1 MKETKEVY
9 GIIYIIKNKVNNKI
23 YVGQTSS
30 KKGFKGR
37 YPCGGEGIERV
48 FKCHKRNRD
57 NNRTYN
63 EHLLRSIEKYG
74 FDAFEV
80 DEEFDVAYSKEELDK
95 LEDMY
100 IKVYD
105 CMNSDNGYNNK
116 EGGSHGKYSKES
128 KEKMS
133 ENKKGENNPMYG
145 KCLTEEHKRKLRES
159 RKGVKLTK
167 EHIEQLI
174 KSKKGKP
181 LSQEH
186 RDKISKANTGEN
198 NGFYGKHHTEETR
211 QKMSE
216 AKKGENN
223 PWYGKS
229 ISQEQKKKI
238 SEANK
243 GKPKSQETKMK
254 ISEAKKGK
262 KTYGENPRAKAV
274 YCYEFN
280 EIRLTAKEWA
290 EELKLNRQNISACCT
305 GRYKSTGG
313 YHFRY
318 ATEEEIEKYKN
329 NLKMKGE

>member
-1 MKETKEVY
+1 MKETKDVY

-37 YPCGGEGIERV
+37 YNYSGKGIERV
-48 FKCHKRNRD
+48 FKCHKRDRD

-80 DEEFDVAYSKEELDK
+80 DEEFDIAYSKEELDK

-100 IKVYD
+100 IKIYD
-105 CMNSDNGYNNK
+105 CMNPNNGYNNK
-116 EGGSHGKYSKES
+116 EGGSHGKVSRES
-128 KEKMS
+128 RKRMS

-145 KCLTEEHKRKLRES
+145 KRLTEEHKRKLRES

-216 AKKGENN
+216 AKKGK
-223 PWYGKS
+223 YV
-229 ISQEQKKKI
+229 
-238 SEANK
+238 
-243 GKPKSQETKMK
+243 
-254 ISEAKKGK
+254 
-262 KTYGENPRAKAV
+262 GENSPNAKAV
-274 YCYEFN
+274 YCYEKN
-280 EIRLTAKEWA
+280 EIRLTAKEWS
-290 EELKLNRQNISACCT
+290 EELCLYRSDIANCCK
-305 GRYKSTGG
+305 GKRKSTGG

-318 ATEEEIEKYKN
+318 ATKEEIEEYKN

>member
-1 MKETKEVY
+1 MKETKDVY

-37 YPCGGEGIERV
+37 YNYSGKGIERV
-48 FKCHKRNRD
+48 FKCHKRDRD

-80 DEEFDVAYSKEELDK
+80 DEEFDIAYSKEELDK

-100 IKVYD
+100 IKIYD
-105 CMNSDNGYNNK
+105 CMNPNNGYNNK
-116 EGGSHGKYSKES
+116 EGGSHGKVSRES
-128 KEKMS
+128 RKRMS
-133 ENKKGENNPMYG
+133 ESKKGENNPMYG
-145 KCLTEEHKRKLRES
+145 KCLTKEHKRKLRES

-216 AKKGENN
+216 AKKGK
-223 PWYGKS
+223 YV
-229 ISQEQKKKI
+229 
-238 SEANK
+238 
-243 GKPKSQETKMK
+243 
-254 ISEAKKGK
+254 
-262 KTYGENPRAKAV
+262 GENSPNAKAV
-274 YCYEFN
+274 YCYEKN
-280 EIRLTAKEWA
+280 EIRLTAKEWS
-290 EELKLNRQNISACCT
+290 EELCLYRSDIANCCK
-305 GRYKSTGG
+305 GKRKSTGG

-318 ATEEEIEKYKN
+318 ATEKEIEKYKN

>member
-1 MKETKEVY
+1 MKRRCANKMKETKDVY

-100 IKVYD
+100 IKIYD
-105 CMNSDNGYNNK
+105 CIDNGYNQK
-116 EGGSHGKYSKES
+116 EGGSHGKVSRES
-128 KEKMS
+128 RKRMS
-133 ENKKGENNPMYG
+133 ESKKGENNPMYG
-145 KCLTEEHKRKLRES
+145 KCLTEEHKRKLSES

-167 EHIEQLI
+167 EHIEQLT

-186 RDKISKANTGEN
+186 KDKISKANTGEN

-216 AKKGENN
+216 AKKGK
-223 PWYGKS
+223 YV
-229 ISQEQKKKI
+229 
-238 SEANK
+238 
-243 GKPKSQETKMK
+243 
-254 ISEAKKGK
+254 
-262 KTYGENPRAKAV
+262 GENSPNAKAV
-274 YCYEFN
+274 YCYEKN
-280 EIRLTAKEWA
+280 EIRLTAKEWS
-290 EELKLNRQNISACCT
+290 EELCLYRSDIANCCK
-305 GRYKSTGG
+305 GKRKSTGG

-318 ATEEEIEKYKN
+318 ATKEEIEEYKN

>member
-1 MKETKEVY
+1 
-9 GIIYIIKNKVNNKI
+9 
-23 YVGQTSS
+23 
-30 KKGFKGR
+30 
-37 YPCGGEGIERV
+37 
-48 FKCHKRNRD
+48 
-57 NNRTYN
+57 
-63 EHLLRSIEKYG
+63 
-74 FDAFEV
+74 
-80 DEEFDVAYSKEELDK
+80 
-95 LEDMY
+95 
-100 IKVYD
+100 
-105 CMNSDNGYNNK
+105 MNSDNGYNNK
-116 EGGSHGKYSKES
+116 EGGSHGKYSKET

-145 KCLTEEHKRKLRES
+145 KRLTEEHKRKLRES

-216 AKKGENN
+216 AKKGK
-223 PWYGKS
+223 YV
-229 ISQEQKKKI
+229 
-238 SEANK
+238 
-243 GKPKSQETKMK
+243 
-254 ISEAKKGK
+254 
-262 KTYGENPRAKAV
+262 GENSPNAKAV
-274 YCYEFN
+274 YCYEKN
-280 EIRLTAKEWA
+280 EIRLTAKEWS
-290 EELKLNRQNISACCT
+290 EELCLYRSDIANCCK
-305 GRYKSTGG
+305 GKRKSTGG